1 MQLCFHDRCDV
12 DLMMLARFHVLHPNL
27 IEENF
32 LFASQDL
39 YLVSHNQVQIGR
51 DLLDQGIWLQILE
64 YLLVSL
70 NKLIDIGL
78 TQLHHKFLSEL
89 KIECN
94 DLEDERLMLVSHHTD
109 NIILSIN
116 DLTRF
121 AQKRKVLQIVMS
133 RES

>member
-1 MQLCFHDRCDV
+1 V